1 MSVLNVDQ
9 WLIEDYVKTR
19 VCALERYCTP
29 EVLKERKPRLV
40 AYLHVRT
47 IDFDDRLTSRAKRTL
62 RQRVAN
68 LQEIVIDARCR
79 DVEFPAAE
87 LRERSV
93 RIVVELP
100 LKFQRIAVELVA
112 RAARRDFREVS
123 GIWRFALHLHNRP
136 VVFPLHRENERHAPD
151 AAPVTEKDSHPRAVS
166 FLYKV
171 TLRDSLALESNVRFD
186 KRPFDRLCA
195 MHVYETAFAA
205 RPADVDKIVPVTAL
219 EDLAALGES
228 ASEVVADVRA
238 HELLAGLDAAEVVL
252 DAVKVHL
259 SAGASEEPELAVL
272 YPQRVV
278 VDKAIGVD
286 MTLPRARHVLGAE
299 EIRVARG
306 VVEGRDVETAVGIV
320 IADRRRPCAV
330 PVVVTAFETVLRTIL
345 DRVVA
350 VTGYF
355 PIHKILGGHNRYAGV
370 EVHGS

>member
-1 MSVLNVDQ
+1 M
-9 WLIEDYVKTR
+9 
-19 VCALERYCTP
+19 
-29 EVLKERKPRLV
+29 LKERKPRLV

-47 IDFDDRLTSRAKRTL
+47 IDFDDRLASRAKRTL

-151 AAPVTEKDSHPRAVS
+151 AAPVTEKNSHPRAIG
-166 FLYKV
+166 LLDKA
-171 TLRDSLALESNVRFD
+171 TLRDSLTFKGNARFD
-186 KRPFDRLCA
+186 KRPFNRLGA

-219 EDLAALGES
+219 KDLASLGKS
-228 ASEVVADVRA
+228 ATEVVANVGTDK
-238 HELLAGLDAAEVVL
+238 LLARLDPAQVVL
-252 DAVKVHL
+252 DAVEIYL
-259 SAGASEEPELAVL
+259 SPGAAEEPQLPVL
-272 YPQRVV
+272 DPQGVV
-278 VDKAIGVD
+278 VDEPVGVD
-286 MTLPRARHVLGAE
+286 MTLPRTLNALRTE
-299 EIRVARG
+299 EICVARSI
-306 VVEGRDVETAVGIV
+306 VEARDVETAVGIV
-320 IADRRRPCAV
+320 IADR
-330 PVVVTAFETVLRTIL
+330 
-345 DRVVA
+345 
-350 VTGYF
+350 
-355 PIHKILGGHNRYAGV
+355 
-370 EVHGS
+370 